1 MAAQSDYIGYLRNF
15 LKDLAAQ
22 NILLK
27 FKEENADTFLGL
39 YCDMALSALNNM
51 PPPVANFG
59 YADFPATATLLHR
72 AALECLMSNDILK
85 SRNDLTYSD
94 GGITVNDGPKYQYI
108 IGILSRIVANE
119 EQYWKQY
126 LIALNINNGWG
137 GVSSPYANLH
147 SLNYTNIKTFL
158 SVGF

>member
-1 MAAQSDYIGYLRNF
+1 
-15 LKDLAAQ
+15 
-22 NILLK
+22 
-27 FKEENADTFLGL
+27 
-39 YCDMALSALNNM
+39 
-51 PPPVANFG
+51 
-59 YADFPATATLLHR
+59 
-72 AALECLMSNDILK
+72 MSNDILK

-108 IGILSRIVANE
+108 TGILSRIVANE

-126 LIALNINNGWG
+126 LIALNINMGWG

-147 SLNYTNIKTFL
+147 ALNYTNIKTFL